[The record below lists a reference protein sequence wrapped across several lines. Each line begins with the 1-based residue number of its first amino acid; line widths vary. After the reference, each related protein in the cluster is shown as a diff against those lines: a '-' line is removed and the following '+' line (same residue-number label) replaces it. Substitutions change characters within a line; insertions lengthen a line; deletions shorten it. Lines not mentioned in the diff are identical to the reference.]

1 MEQIRLG
8 SGSAHEVHP
17 SAAPALAGS
26 ARVVGGATGGT
37 VATGPATA
45 GTAATAATTTAAAV
59 ETGSATADLD
69 PATAVRT

>member
-26 ARVVGGATGGT
+26 TRVVGGATGGT

-45 GTAATAATTTAAAV
+45 GTAATAATTAAAV

>member
-45 GTAATAATTTAAAV
+45 GTAATAATTAAAV